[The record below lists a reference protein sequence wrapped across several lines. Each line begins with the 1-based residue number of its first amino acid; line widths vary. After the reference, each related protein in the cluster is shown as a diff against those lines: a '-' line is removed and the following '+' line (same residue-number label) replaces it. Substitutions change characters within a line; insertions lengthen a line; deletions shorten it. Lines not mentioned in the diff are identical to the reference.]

1 MNEVFVVISALVNA
15 LILGFISRRLL
26 GVPVGWP
33 RTIVVSLLVSW
44 TFGGIVQLIGRI
56 PGVELDIQTR
66 GSDLTAVHRGQEG
79 VNLRST
85 PSRPCSSSSWAWPG
99 PSPWGWRSW

>member
-1 MNEVFVVISALVNA
+1 MLPVGAAIPETVGGVNEVFVVISALVNA

-44 TFGGIVQLIGRI
+44 MFGGIVQLIGRI
-56 PGVELDIQTR
+56 PGVELDDPDPR
-66 GSDLTAVHRGQEG
+66 H
-79 VNLRST
+79 
-85 PSRPCSSSSWAWPG
+85 
-99 PSPWGWRSW
+99 

>member
-1 MNEVFVVISALVNA
+1 MNEIFVVISALINA

-56 PGVELDIQTR
+56 PGIELDIR
-66 GSDLTAVHRGQEG
+66 DPRH
-79 VNLRST
+79 
-85 PSRPCSSSSWAWPG
+85 
-99 PSPWGWRSW
+99 